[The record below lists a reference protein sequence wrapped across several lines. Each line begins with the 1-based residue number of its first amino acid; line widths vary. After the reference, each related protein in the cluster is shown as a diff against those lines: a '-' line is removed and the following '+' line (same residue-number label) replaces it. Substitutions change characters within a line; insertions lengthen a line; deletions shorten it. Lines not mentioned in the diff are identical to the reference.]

1 MSDRPKVA
9 VIVGSLRAKSVNRRL
24 ADAIAKTVAGKL
36 DLQIVDYAD
45 VPLYNQDHEAD
56 PPAAVIAFK
65 DTIKA
70 ADAVLFVTPEYN
82 RSMPGVLKNAI
93 DWASRGTRESPP
105 PLTGQIACIFG
116 ASPGMTGSAR
126 AQDQLRLI
134 LRRTVTQVAPI
145 GEILVFQAH
154 TKIIDGQLA
163 DERTRE
169 ALRKHLA
176 GFADAVRQWRA

>member
-1 MSDRPKVA
+1 MRLLGIS
-9 VIVGSLRAKSVNRRL
+9 GSLRAASFNTSLLKAAQAL
-24 ADAIAKTVAGKL
+24 APEGVGIDIFGL
-36 DLQIVDYAD
+36 HDL
-45 VPLYNQDHEAD
+45 PLFNQDVEDQGD
-56 PPAAVIAFK
+56 PPAVQAW
-65 DTIKA
+65 KA
-70 ADAVLFVTPEYN
+70 AVRAADGLVFACPEYN
-82 RSMPGVLKNAI
+82 AGITGVLKNAI

>member
-1 MSDRPKVA
+1 MRLLGIS
-9 VIVGSLRAKSVNRRL
+9 GSLRAASFNTSLLKAAQAL
-24 ADAIAKTVAGKL
+24 APEGVAIDIYGL
-36 DLQIVDYAD
+36 HDL
-45 VPLYNQDHEAD
+45 PLFNQDVEDQGD
-56 PPAAVIAFK
+56 PPAVQAW
-65 DTIKA
+65 KA
-70 ADAVLFVTPEYN
+70 AVRAADGLVFACPEYN
-82 RSMPGVLKNAI
+82 AGITGVLKNAI
-93 DWASRGTRESPP
+93 DWASRGGGDTPA

-176 GFADAVRQWRA
+176 GVADAVRQWRA

>member
-1 MSDRPKVA
+1 MRLLGIS
-9 VIVGSLRAKSVNRRL
+9 GSLRAASFNTSLLKAAQALTPEGVGIDIFGL
-24 ADAIAKTVAGKL
+24 H
-36 DLQIVDYAD
+36 DL
-45 VPLYNQDHEAD
+45 PLFNQDVEDQGD
-56 PPAAVIAFK
+56 PPAVQAW
-65 DTIKA
+65 KA
-70 ADAVLFVTPEYN
+70 AVRAADGLVFACPEYN
-82 RSMPGVLKNAI
+82 AGITGVLKNAI